1 MMQSHQVA
9 KRGEA
14 VPNHRA
20 KRVLRSCLLRCS
32 APLFAAM
39 LGGCF
44 NFTGPPSTT
53 IEASDS
59 GVFVPTVRASI
70 GFRGD
75 GVPSEPRSGHGLEV
89 GWSSGGGEDQ
99 QTLAAGQP
107 PVRFAT
113 QTFSAPAQLRHEF
126 DYRFFEVAYRFRHF
140 FGGGDFGIEALG
152 GLAHANLDLSVS
164 SPTQRASESVDSG
177 GLTAGFGIIGR
188 LRPGTSVQGRATFF
202 GGSNSGVTAAQ
213 RFELHLVQSVW
224 RHAALRAGYV
234 YWNIESEREDTA
246 SSPIEVKFSGPSL
259 GLELMF

>member
-1 MMQSHQVA
+1 
-9 KRGEA
+9 

-20 KRVLRSCLLRCS
+20 TKVLRSCLLRCS
-32 APLFAAM
+32 VPLFAAM

-44 NFTGPPSTT
+44 SFSGPPSTT

-59 GVFVPTVRASI
+59 GVLVPTVRASI
-70 GFRGD
+70 DFRGD
-75 GVPSEPRSGHGLEV
+75 GASSEPRSGHGIEV
-89 GWSSGGGEDQ
+89 GWSSGSGDDQ

-126 DYRFFEVAYRFRHF
+126 DYRFFEVAYRFRQF
-140 FGGGDFGIEALG
+140 FGADIGIEGLF

-177 GLTAGFGIIGR
+177 GVTAGVGIIGR
-188 LRPGTSVQGRATFF
+188 LRPSTSVQGRATFF

-213 RFELHLVQSVW
+213 RFELYLVQSVW

-234 YWNIESEREDTA
+234 YWNIESAREDTG

-259 GLELMF
+259 GLDLMF